1 MLRKLSLI
9 IVIIIGCL
17 YTPLVQTEIVQA
29 GTDDN
34 SSVYDALKKDKEE
47 NKENSTT
54 TENKDETETE
64 EEPLSP
70 LNDEEQLETP
80 DNEFGAFDFINI
92 LFALFLVLTL
102 LYVTLRFIK
111 KKNQSFTSTRTMM
124 NLGGTSLGGNR
135 SVQLVKVGDR
145 ILVVGV
151 GEDIQLLKE
160 IDSKEEIEQILSGQQ
175 NEVQQMLQPTDV
187 ISKIVEQIRY
197 FKDEKR
203 SESNDFKS
211 HLTKQLSE
219 ISNGRKKILQELE
232 KKGKQDNE

>member
-17 YTPLVQTEIVQA
+17 STLLVQTEIVQA

-47 NKENSTT
+47 NNENSTT
-54 TENKDETETE
+54 TENKEEAETEV
-64 EEPLSP
+64 EPLSP
-70 LNDEEQLETP
+70 LNEEELETP
-80 DNEFGAFDFINI
+80 DNEFGALDFLNL

-124 NLGGTSLGGNR
+124 NLGGTSLGANR
-135 SVQLVKVGDR
+135 SVQLVKVGNR

-160 IDSKEEIEQILSGQQ
+160 IDSKEEIEQILLGQQ

-187 ISKIVEQIRY
+187 ISKIVEQIRN

>member
-1 MLRKLSLI
+1 
-9 IVIIIGCL
+9 
-17 YTPLVQTEIVQA
+17 VQTNIVQA

-34 SSVYDALKKDKEE
+34 TSVYDALKKDKKE
-47 NKENSTT
+47 NNENSTT
-54 TENKDETETE
+54 TEDKNEKENEA
-64 EEPLSP
+64 EPLTP
-70 LNDEEQLETP
+70 LNKEEQLDTP
-80 DNEFGAFDFINI
+80 DNEFGAFDFLNI

-111 KKNQSFTSTRTMM
+111 KKNQSYTTTRTMM

-135 SVQLVKVGDR
+135 SVQLVKVGER
-145 ILVVGV
+145 LLVVGV

-175 NEVQQMLQPTDV
+175 NEVQQMLQPTDL
-187 ISKIVEQIRY
+187 ISKIIEQFRN
-197 FKDEKR
+197 FKDENR
-203 SESNDFKS
+203 SEGNDFKS

-219 ISNGRKKILQELE
+219 ISKGRKKILQELE